1 MLTYMRAMIF
11 LNMYSRYI
19 IDIICMLRSIA

>member
-1 MLTYMRAMIF
+1 MLTYMRMMIF
-11 LNMYSRYI
+11 LNMYWSYI

>member
-1 MLTYMRAMIF
+1 MLTYMRAMMF
-11 LNMYSRYI
+11 LNMYSPYI